1 MKTTS
6 LNESLRS
13 GNVVININ
21 YYEGS
26 STISVNA
33 NQSAS
38 ERTTTVNLEYD
49 AKSGSRETEV
59 KDFSAPFDN
68 AFYSALDAQVLKFVS
83 TVSTEEEE

>member
-6 LNESLRS
+6 FNQSLTFGDVS
-13 GNVVININ
+13 VNLN
-21 YYEGS
+21 YYDGS
-26 STISVNA
+26 PSLSVNA

-49 AKSGSRETEV
+49 AKSGSRITEV

-68 AFYSALDAQVLKFVS
+68 AFYSALDAQVMKVVSSIS
-83 TVSTEEEE
+83 TVED